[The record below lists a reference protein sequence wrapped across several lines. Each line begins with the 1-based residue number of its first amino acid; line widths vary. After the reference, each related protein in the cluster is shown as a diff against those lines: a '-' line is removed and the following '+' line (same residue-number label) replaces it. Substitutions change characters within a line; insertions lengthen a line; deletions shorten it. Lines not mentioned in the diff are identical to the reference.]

1 MLYMC
6 LKILTID
13 MFKSS
18 ELFHFLRLMSMFV
31 PSLHIESTDPI
42 SAIALYQL

>member
-18 ELFHFLRLMSMFV
+18 ELFHLLRLMSVLV

-42 SAIALYQL
+42 SAIAL